1 MAEEILNQGQQENAE
16 NLNENVSGQA
26 KEIISAALEETQN
39 RETSPVLKADSNV
52 TDKFKGLPMRE
63 LIAAPLIA
71 AAEAQQELAAT
82 AWNFY
87 QQIAFDGKSGNKA
100 RILEFDVERPIQ
112 QNEKM
117 TTIKQTVKAPFIG
130 LVPIPALLIDR
141 VDVDFQMEV
150 TDTSNVKSTT
160 NAEVEAKA
168 SAKRWFIN
176 AENLNENVSGQAKE
190 IISAALEETKNNG
203 TSPVLGDPNVTDNFK
218 GLPMRELIAAPL
230 IAAAE
235 AQQELAATAWNFY
248 QKIAFDEDGKTARVL
263 EFDIKRPI
271 QQDGKMTTMSQSVKA
286 PFIGLV
292 PIPSLLIDRVDVD
305 FQMEVTDTSNVKS
318 TTNAEVETKA
328 SAKHWFINA
337 EISGKVTTARE
348 NTRMTNQTAKY
359 QIHVSASQ
367 QPQTEG
373 LSKLMDIM
381 ASCIE
386 PINTESS
393 K

>member
-1 MAEEILNQGQQENAE
+1 MAEETKNQGQQEYAE
-16 NLNENVSGQA
+16 N
-26 KEIISAALEETQN
+26 I
-39 RETSPVLKADSNV
+39 
-52 TDKFKGLPMRE
+52 
-63 LIAAPLIA
+63 
-71 AAEAQQELAAT
+71 
-82 AWNFY
+82 
-87 QQIAFDGKSGNKA
+87 
-100 RILEFDVERPIQ
+100 
-112 QNEKM
+112 
-117 TTIKQTVKAPFIG
+117 
-130 LVPIPALLIDR
+130 
-141 VDVDFQMEV
+141 
-150 TDTSNVKSTT
+150 
-160 NAEVEAKA
+160 
-168 SAKRWFIN
+168 
-176 AENLNENVSGQAKE
+176 SGQAKE

-359 QIHVSASQ
+359 
-367 QPQTEG
+367 
-373 LSKLMDIM
+373 
-381 ASCIE
+381 
-386 PINTESS
+386 
-393 K
+393 

>member
-1 MAEEILNQGQQENAE
+1 M
-16 NLNENVSGQA
+16 NENVSGQA

-87 QQIAFDGKSGNKA
+87 KQIAFD
-100 RILEFDVERPIQ
+100 D
-112 QNEKM
+112 
-117 TTIKQTVKAPFIG
+117 
-130 LVPIPALLIDR
+130 
-141 VDVDFQMEV
+141 
-150 TDTSNVKSTT
+150 
-160 NAEVEAKA
+160 
-168 SAKRWFIN
+168 
-176 AENLNENVSGQAKE
+176 
-190 IISAALEETKNNG
+190 
-203 TSPVLGDPNVTDNFK
+203 
-218 GLPMRELIAAPL
+218 
-230 IAAAE
+230 
-235 AQQELAATAWNFY
+235 
-248 QKIAFDEDGKTARVL
+248 DGKTARVL
-263 EFDIKRPI
+263 EIDLKRPI
-271 QQDGKMTTMSQSVKA
+271 QQDGVMTTMPQSVKA

-318 TTNAEVETKA
+318 TINAKVETKV
-328 SAKHWFINA
+328 SGKSWLISA

>member
-1 MAEEILNQGQQENAE
+1 M
-16 NLNENVSGQA
+16 NENVSGQA

-87 QQIAFDGKSGNKA
+87 KQIAFD
-100 RILEFDVERPIQ
+100 D
-112 QNEKM
+112 
-117 TTIKQTVKAPFIG
+117 
-130 LVPIPALLIDR
+130 
-141 VDVDFQMEV
+141 
-150 TDTSNVKSTT
+150 
-160 NAEVEAKA
+160 
-168 SAKRWFIN
+168 
-176 AENLNENVSGQAKE
+176 
-190 IISAALEETKNNG
+190 
-203 TSPVLGDPNVTDNFK
+203 
-218 GLPMRELIAAPL
+218 
-230 IAAAE
+230 
-235 AQQELAATAWNFY
+235 
-248 QKIAFDEDGKTARVL
+248 DGKTARVL

-271 QQDGKMTTMSQSVKA
+271 QQDGVMTTMPQSVKT

-318 TTNAEVETKA
+318 TINAEVETKV
-328 SAKHWFINA
+328 SGKSWLISA

>member
-1 MAEEILNQGQQENAE
+1 MAEEIKNQGQQEYAE
-16 NLNENVSGQA
+16 N
-26 KEIISAALEETQN
+26 I
-39 RETSPVLKADSNV
+39 
-52 TDKFKGLPMRE
+52 
-63 LIAAPLIA
+63 
-71 AAEAQQELAAT
+71 
-82 AWNFY
+82 
-87 QQIAFDGKSGNKA
+87 
-100 RILEFDVERPIQ
+100 
-112 QNEKM
+112 
-117 TTIKQTVKAPFIG
+117 
-130 LVPIPALLIDR
+130 
-141 VDVDFQMEV
+141 
-150 TDTSNVKSTT
+150 
-160 NAEVEAKA
+160 
-168 SAKRWFIN
+168 
-176 AENLNENVSGQAKE
+176 SGQAKE

-248 QKIAFDEDGKTARVL
+248 QQIAFDSKSGNKARIL

-318 TTNAEVETKA
+318 TTNAEVEAKA

-359 QIHVSASQ
+359 QIHVTASQ

-386 PINTESS
+386 PITNESNS

>member
-1 MAEEILNQGQQENAE
+1 MAEEIKNQGQQEYAE
-16 NLNENVSGQA
+16 N
-26 KEIISAALEETQN
+26 I
-39 RETSPVLKADSNV
+39 
-52 TDKFKGLPMRE
+52 
-63 LIAAPLIA
+63 
-71 AAEAQQELAAT
+71 
-82 AWNFY
+82 
-87 QQIAFDGKSGNKA
+87 
-100 RILEFDVERPIQ
+100 
-112 QNEKM
+112 
-117 TTIKQTVKAPFIG
+117 
-130 LVPIPALLIDR
+130 
-141 VDVDFQMEV
+141 
-150 TDTSNVKSTT
+150 
-160 NAEVEAKA
+160 
-168 SAKRWFIN
+168 
-176 AENLNENVSGQAKE
+176 SGQAKE

-248 QKIAFDEDGKTARVL
+248 QQIAFDGKSGNKARIL
-263 EFDIKRPI
+263 EFDVERPI

-359 QIHVSASQ
+359 QIHVSPASSRR
-367 QPQTEG
+367 PKVC
-373 LSKLMDIM
+373 L
-381 ASCIE
+381 
-386 PINTESS
+386 N
-393 K
+393 

>member
-1 MAEEILNQGQQENAE
+1 M
-16 NLNENVSGQA
+16 NENVSGQA

-87 QQIAFDGKSGNKA
+87 KQIAFD
-100 RILEFDVERPIQ
+100 D
-112 QNEKM
+112 
-117 TTIKQTVKAPFIG
+117 
-130 LVPIPALLIDR
+130 
-141 VDVDFQMEV
+141 
-150 TDTSNVKSTT
+150 
-160 NAEVEAKA
+160 
-168 SAKRWFIN
+168 
-176 AENLNENVSGQAKE
+176 
-190 IISAALEETKNNG
+190 
-203 TSPVLGDPNVTDNFK
+203 
-218 GLPMRELIAAPL
+218 
-230 IAAAE
+230 
-235 AQQELAATAWNFY
+235 
-248 QKIAFDEDGKTARVL
+248 DGKTARVL

-271 QQDGKMTTMSQSVKA
+271 QQDGVMTTMPQSVKA

-318 TTNAEVETKA
+318 TINAEVETKV
-328 SAKHWFINA
+328 SGKSWLISA

-348 NTRMTNQTAKY
+348 NTRITNQTAKY

>member
-1 MAEEILNQGQQENAE
+1 MAEEIKNQGQQENAE

-87 QQIAFDGKSGNKA
+87 KQIAFD
-100 RILEFDVERPIQ
+100 D
-112 QNEKM
+112 
-117 TTIKQTVKAPFIG
+117 
-130 LVPIPALLIDR
+130 
-141 VDVDFQMEV
+141 
-150 TDTSNVKSTT
+150 
-160 NAEVEAKA
+160 
-168 SAKRWFIN
+168 
-176 AENLNENVSGQAKE
+176 
-190 IISAALEETKNNG
+190 
-203 TSPVLGDPNVTDNFK
+203 
-218 GLPMRELIAAPL
+218 
-230 IAAAE
+230 
-235 AQQELAATAWNFY
+235 
-248 QKIAFDEDGKTARVL
+248 DGKTARVL

-271 QQDGKMTTMSQSVKA
+271 QQDGVMTTMPQSVKA

-292 PIPSLLIDRVDVD
+292 PIPSLLIDRVDAD

-318 TTNAEVETKA
+318 TINAEVETKV
-328 SAKHWFINA
+328 SGKSWLISA

-386 PINTESS
+386 PITNESNS

>member
-1 MAEEILNQGQQENAE
+1 M
-16 NLNENVSGQA
+16 NENVSGQA

-87 QQIAFDGKSGNKA
+87 KQIAFD
-100 RILEFDVERPIQ
+100 D
-112 QNEKM
+112 
-117 TTIKQTVKAPFIG
+117 
-130 LVPIPALLIDR
+130 
-141 VDVDFQMEV
+141 
-150 TDTSNVKSTT
+150 
-160 NAEVEAKA
+160 
-168 SAKRWFIN
+168 
-176 AENLNENVSGQAKE
+176 
-190 IISAALEETKNNG
+190 
-203 TSPVLGDPNVTDNFK
+203 
-218 GLPMRELIAAPL
+218 
-230 IAAAE
+230 
-235 AQQELAATAWNFY
+235 
-248 QKIAFDEDGKTARVL
+248 DGKTARVL

-271 QQDGKMTTMSQSVKA
+271 QQDGVMTTMPQSVKA

-318 TTNAEVETKA
+318 TINAKVETKV
-328 SAKHWFINA
+328 SGKSWLISA

-348 NTRMTNQTAKY
+348 NTRMTNQPAKY

>member
-1 MAEEILNQGQQENAE
+1 M
-16 NLNENVSGQA
+16 NENVSGQA

-87 QQIAFDGKSGNKA
+87 KQIAFD
-100 RILEFDVERPIQ
+100 D
-112 QNEKM
+112 
-117 TTIKQTVKAPFIG
+117 
-130 LVPIPALLIDR
+130 
-141 VDVDFQMEV
+141 
-150 TDTSNVKSTT
+150 
-160 NAEVEAKA
+160 
-168 SAKRWFIN
+168 
-176 AENLNENVSGQAKE
+176 
-190 IISAALEETKNNG
+190 
-203 TSPVLGDPNVTDNFK
+203 
-218 GLPMRELIAAPL
+218 
-230 IAAAE
+230 
-235 AQQELAATAWNFY
+235 
-248 QKIAFDEDGKTARVL
+248 DGKTARVL

-271 QQDGKMTTMSQSVKA
+271 QQDGVMTTMPQSVKA

-318 TTNAEVETKA
+318 TTNAEVEAKA

-359 QIHVSASQ
+359 QIHVTASQ

-386 PINTESS
+386 PITNESNS

>member
-1 MAEEILNQGQQENAE
+1 MAEEIKNQGQQENAE

-87 QQIAFDGKSGNKA
+87 KQIAFD
-100 RILEFDVERPIQ
+100 D
-112 QNEKM
+112 
-117 TTIKQTVKAPFIG
+117 
-130 LVPIPALLIDR
+130 
-141 VDVDFQMEV
+141 
-150 TDTSNVKSTT
+150 
-160 NAEVEAKA
+160 
-168 SAKRWFIN
+168 
-176 AENLNENVSGQAKE
+176 
-190 IISAALEETKNNG
+190 
-203 TSPVLGDPNVTDNFK
+203 
-218 GLPMRELIAAPL
+218 
-230 IAAAE
+230 
-235 AQQELAATAWNFY
+235 
-248 QKIAFDEDGKTARVL
+248 DGKTVRVL

-271 QQDGKMTTMSQSVKA
+271 QQDGVMTTMPQSVKA
-286 PFIGLV
+286 PFIGLM

-318 TTNAEVETKA
+318 TINAKVETKV
-328 SAKHWFINA
+328 SGKSWLISA

>member
-1 MAEEILNQGQQENAE
+1 MAEEIKNQGQQEYAE
-16 NLNENVSGQA
+16 NISGQA
-26 KEIISAALEETQN
+26 KEIISAALEETKN
-39 RETSPVLKADSNV
+39 NGTSPVLGDPNV

-112 QNEKM
+112 Q
-117 TTIKQTVKAPFIG
+117 
-130 LVPIPALLIDR
+130 
-141 VDVDFQMEV
+141 
-150 TDTSNVKSTT
+150 
-160 NAEVEAKA
+160 
-168 SAKRWFIN
+168 
-176 AENLNENVSGQAKE
+176 
-190 IISAALEETKNNG
+190 
-203 TSPVLGDPNVTDNFK
+203 
-218 GLPMRELIAAPL
+218 
-230 IAAAE
+230 
-235 AQQELAATAWNFY
+235 
-248 QKIAFDEDGKTARVL
+248 
-263 EFDIKRPI
+263 
-271 QQDGKMTTMSQSVKA
+271 DGKMTTMSQSVKA

-318 TTNAEVETKA
+318 TTNAEVEAKA

-359 QIHVSASQ
+359 QIHVTASQ

>member
-1 MAEEILNQGQQENAE
+1 MAEEIKNQGQQENAE

-71 AAEAQQELAAT
+71 AAEAQQ
-82 AWNFY
+82 
-87 QQIAFDGKSGNKA
+87 
-100 RILEFDVERPIQ
+100 
-112 QNEKM
+112 
-117 TTIKQTVKAPFIG
+117 
-130 LVPIPALLIDR
+130 
-141 VDVDFQMEV
+141 
-150 TDTSNVKSTT
+150 
-160 NAEVEAKA
+160 
-168 SAKRWFIN
+168 
-176 AENLNENVSGQAKE
+176 
-190 IISAALEETKNNG
+190 
-203 TSPVLGDPNVTDNFK
+203 
-218 GLPMRELIAAPL
+218 
-230 IAAAE
+230 
-235 AQQELAATAWNFY
+235 
-248 QKIAFDEDGKTARVL
+248 EDGKTARVL

-359 QIHVSASQ
+359 QIHVTASQ

>member
-1 MAEEILNQGQQENAE
+1 M
-16 NLNENVSGQA
+16 NENVSGQA

-87 QQIAFDGKSGNKA
+87 KQIAFDDSGNKA

-130 LVPIPALLIDR
+130 LVPIP
-141 VDVDFQMEV
+141 
-150 TDTSNVKSTT
+150 
-160 NAEVEAKA
+160 
-168 SAKRWFIN
+168 
-176 AENLNENVSGQAKE
+176 
-190 IISAALEETKNNG
+190 
-203 TSPVLGDPNVTDNFK
+203 
-218 GLPMRELIAAPL
+218 
-230 IAAAE
+230 
-235 AQQELAATAWNFY
+235 
-248 QKIAFDEDGKTARVL
+248 
-263 EFDIKRPI
+263 
-271 QQDGKMTTMSQSVKA
+271 
-286 PFIGLV
+286 
-292 PIPSLLIDRVDVD
+292 SLLIDRVDVD

-318 TTNAEVETKA
+318 TINAKVETKV
-328 SAKHWFINA
+328 SGKSWLISA

>member
-1 MAEEILNQGQQENAE
+1 M
-16 NLNENVSGQA
+16 NENVSGQA

-87 QQIAFDGKSGNKA
+87 KQIAFD
-100 RILEFDVERPIQ
+100 D
-112 QNEKM
+112 
-117 TTIKQTVKAPFIG
+117 
-130 LVPIPALLIDR
+130 
-141 VDVDFQMEV
+141 
-150 TDTSNVKSTT
+150 
-160 NAEVEAKA
+160 
-168 SAKRWFIN
+168 
-176 AENLNENVSGQAKE
+176 
-190 IISAALEETKNNG
+190 
-203 TSPVLGDPNVTDNFK
+203 
-218 GLPMRELIAAPL
+218 
-230 IAAAE
+230 
-235 AQQELAATAWNFY
+235 
-248 QKIAFDEDGKTARVL
+248 DGKTARVL

-271 QQDGKMTTMSQSVKA
+271 QQDGVMTTMPQSVKA

-318 TTNAEVETKA
+318 TINAEVETKV
-328 SAKHWFINA
+328 SGKSWLISA

-386 PINTESS
+386 PITNESNS

>member
-87 QQIAFDGKSGNKA
+87 KQIAFD
-100 RILEFDVERPIQ
+100 D
-112 QNEKM
+112 
-117 TTIKQTVKAPFIG
+117 
-130 LVPIPALLIDR
+130 
-141 VDVDFQMEV
+141 
-150 TDTSNVKSTT
+150 
-160 NAEVEAKA
+160 
-168 SAKRWFIN
+168 
-176 AENLNENVSGQAKE
+176 
-190 IISAALEETKNNG
+190 
-203 TSPVLGDPNVTDNFK
+203 
-218 GLPMRELIAAPL
+218 
-230 IAAAE
+230 
-235 AQQELAATAWNFY
+235 
-248 QKIAFDEDGKTARVL
+248 DGKTARVL

-271 QQDGKMTTMSQSVKA
+271 QQDGVMTTMPQSVKA

-318 TTNAEVETKA
+318 TINAKVETKV
-328 SAKHWFINA
+328 SGKSWLISA

-359 QIHVSASQ
+359 QIHVTASQ

>member
-1 MAEEILNQGQQENAE
+1 MAEEIKNQGQQENAE

-87 QQIAFDGKSGNKA
+87 KQIAFDDDGKTA
-100 RILEFDVERPIQ
+100 RVLEFDIKRPIQ

-176 AENLNENVSGQAKE
+176 AE
-190 IISAALEETKNNG
+190 
-203 TSPVLGDPNVTDNFK
+203 
-218 GLPMRELIAAPL
+218 
-230 IAAAE
+230 
-235 AQQELAATAWNFY
+235 
-248 QKIAFDEDGKTARVL
+248 
-263 EFDIKRPI
+263 
-271 QQDGKMTTMSQSVKA
+271 
-286 PFIGLV
+286 
-292 PIPSLLIDRVDVD
+292 
-305 FQMEVTDTSNVKS
+305 
-318 TTNAEVETKA
+318 
-328 SAKHWFINA
+328 
-337 EISGKVTTARE
+337 ISGKVTTARE

>member
-1 MAEEILNQGQQENAE
+1 MAEETKNQGQQEYAE
-16 NLNENVSGQA
+16 N
-26 KEIISAALEETQN
+26 I
-39 RETSPVLKADSNV
+39 
-52 TDKFKGLPMRE
+52 
-63 LIAAPLIA
+63 
-71 AAEAQQELAAT
+71 
-82 AWNFY
+82 
-87 QQIAFDGKSGNKA
+87 
-100 RILEFDVERPIQ
+100 
-112 QNEKM
+112 
-117 TTIKQTVKAPFIG
+117 
-130 LVPIPALLIDR
+130 
-141 VDVDFQMEV
+141 
-150 TDTSNVKSTT
+150 
-160 NAEVEAKA
+160 
-168 SAKRWFIN
+168 
-176 AENLNENVSGQAKE
+176 SGQAKE

-271 QQDGKMTTMSQSVKA
+271 QQHGKMTTMSQSVKA

-348 NTRMTNQTAKY
+348 NTRMTNQTAKTRY
-359 QIHVSASQ
+359 MFLPASSRR
-367 QPQTEG
+367 PKVC
-373 LSKLMDIM
+373 L
-381 ASCIE
+381 
-386 PINTESS
+386 N
-393 K
+393 

>member
-1 MAEEILNQGQQENAE
+1 M
-16 NLNENVSGQA
+16 NENVSGQA

-87 QQIAFDGKSGNKA
+87 KQIAFD
-100 RILEFDVERPIQ
+100 D
-112 QNEKM
+112 
-117 TTIKQTVKAPFIG
+117 
-130 LVPIPALLIDR
+130 
-141 VDVDFQMEV
+141 
-150 TDTSNVKSTT
+150 
-160 NAEVEAKA
+160 
-168 SAKRWFIN
+168 
-176 AENLNENVSGQAKE
+176 
-190 IISAALEETKNNG
+190 
-203 TSPVLGDPNVTDNFK
+203 
-218 GLPMRELIAAPL
+218 
-230 IAAAE
+230 
-235 AQQELAATAWNFY
+235 
-248 QKIAFDEDGKTARVL
+248 DGKTARVL

-271 QQDGKMTTMSQSVKA
+271 QQDGVMTTMPQSVKA

-318 TTNAEVETKA
+318 TINAKVETKV
-328 SAKHWFINA
+328 SGKSWLISA

-348 NTRMTNQTAKY
+348 NTRMTNQTVKY
-359 QIHVSASQ
+359 QIHVSVSQ

>member
-1 MAEEILNQGQQENAE
+1 M
-16 NLNENVSGQA
+16 NENVSGQA

-87 QQIAFDGKSGNKA
+87 Q
-100 RILEFDVERPIQ
+100 
-112 QNEKM
+112 
-117 TTIKQTVKAPFIG
+117 
-130 LVPIPALLIDR
+130 
-141 VDVDFQMEV
+141 
-150 TDTSNVKSTT
+150 
-160 NAEVEAKA
+160 
-168 SAKRWFIN
+168 
-176 AENLNENVSGQAKE
+176 
-190 IISAALEETKNNG
+190 
-203 TSPVLGDPNVTDNFK
+203 
-218 GLPMRELIAAPL
+218 
-230 IAAAE
+230 
-235 AQQELAATAWNFY
+235 
-248 QKIAFDEDGKTARVL
+248 KIAFDEDGKTARVL

-271 QQDGKMTTMSQSVKA
+271 QQDGVMTTMPQSVKA

-318 TTNAEVETKA
+318 TINAKVETKV
-328 SAKHWFINA
+328 SGKSWLISA

>member
-1 MAEEILNQGQQENAE
+1 M
-16 NLNENVSGQA
+16 NENVSGQA

-87 QQIAFDGKSGNKA
+87 KQIAFD
-100 RILEFDVERPIQ
+100 D
-112 QNEKM
+112 
-117 TTIKQTVKAPFIG
+117 
-130 LVPIPALLIDR
+130 
-141 VDVDFQMEV
+141 
-150 TDTSNVKSTT
+150 
-160 NAEVEAKA
+160 
-168 SAKRWFIN
+168 
-176 AENLNENVSGQAKE
+176 
-190 IISAALEETKNNG
+190 
-203 TSPVLGDPNVTDNFK
+203 
-218 GLPMRELIAAPL
+218 
-230 IAAAE
+230 
-235 AQQELAATAWNFY
+235 
-248 QKIAFDEDGKTARVL
+248 DGKTARVL

-318 TTNAEVETKA
+318 TINAKVETKV
-328 SAKHWFINA
+328 SGKSWLISA

-359 QIHVSASQ
+359 QIHVTASQ

-386 PINTESS
+386 PITNESNS

>member
-1 MAEEILNQGQQENAE
+1 MAEEIKNQGQQENAE

-87 QQIAFDGKSGNKA
+87 KQIAFD
-100 RILEFDVERPIQ
+100 D
-112 QNEKM
+112 
-117 TTIKQTVKAPFIG
+117 
-130 LVPIPALLIDR
+130 
-141 VDVDFQMEV
+141 
-150 TDTSNVKSTT
+150 
-160 NAEVEAKA
+160 
-168 SAKRWFIN
+168 
-176 AENLNENVSGQAKE
+176 
-190 IISAALEETKNNG
+190 
-203 TSPVLGDPNVTDNFK
+203 
-218 GLPMRELIAAPL
+218 
-230 IAAAE
+230 
-235 AQQELAATAWNFY
+235 
-248 QKIAFDEDGKTARVL
+248 DGKTARVL

-271 QQDGKMTTMSQSVKA
+271 QQDGVMTTMPQSVKA

-318 TTNAEVETKA
+318 TNNAKVETKV
-328 SAKHWFINA
+328 SGKSWLISA